1 MNLSPT
7 LLVIAYS
14 QGLFPMSNRAG
25 GVDWFDP
32 DPRAIL
38 PLDDS
43 FRISRSLARTLRR
56 NPFEIK
62 VDTAFREV
70 MSACAQ
76 PAPSREATW
85 ISDEFVE
92 AYSQLNRAGL
102 AHSVEAWLGGE
113 LVGGLYGV
121 SLGGLFAGESMF
133 SRVRDA
139 SKVALVH
146 LTWRLRAGGFVLH
159 DTQFAT
165 PHLQTFGVTLIPR
178 EEYKARLAE
187 ALKVRATF

>member
-7 LLVIAYS
+7 LLLIAYS
-14 QGLFPMSNRAG
+14 QGLFPMANRAG
-25 GVDWFDP
+25 GIDWFDP

-38 PLDDS
+38 PLDNS
-43 FRISRSLARTLRR
+43 FHISRSLARTLRL
-56 NPFEIK
+56 NLFEIK

-70 MSACAQ
+70 MFACAQ
-76 PAPSREATW
+76 PAPGREETW

-92 AYSQLNRAGL
+92 AYSQLNGFGL
-102 AHSVEAWLGGE
+102 AHSVEAWLDGE

-133 SRVRDA
+133 SRVRNA
-139 SKVALVH
+139 SKVTLVH
-146 LTWRLRAGGFVLH
+146 LTQRLRVGGFILH
-159 DTQFAT
+159 DTQFMT
-165 PHLQTFGVTLIPR
+165 LHLQTFGAMWISR

-187 ALKVRATF
+187 ALTVKARF